1 MIFDIVS
8 GFCEYKGKKYHKGDT
23 WDDAC
28 SYKCECIDEA
38 SGAYTCTERSVCVS
52 LRIVEFSNI
61 RVMKA
66 VCNKKFFVMIIQE
79 TLLSMRLNFNI
90 NYWILQIKF
99 WEITLLGCPWI
110 QAWAFIFRC
119 PRFATLP
126 QSCFMTTDP
135 YDQCCK
141 IPTCPSAPTP
151 GPLGPT
157 PSPTPKGN
165 DTPNMNISYILFP
178 LLFIYMYLFCSAEI
192 W

>member
-79 TLLSMRLNFNI
+79 TLVSMRLNFNI
-90 NYWILQIKF
+90 NFGKLPSWDAPEFKHG
-99 WEITLLGCPWI
+99 LLFLDVQGL
-110 QAWAFIFRC
+110 
-119 PRFATLP
+119 LP
-126 QSCFMTTDP
+126 
-135 YDQCCK
+135 
-141 IPTCPSAPTP
+141 CPSLVSWLLTPMTSAARFLPVPAHLHQDHWAQHPHPHPKVMIRLIWTYPTSYSHSYLSTCIYFVVQKP
-151 GPLGPT
+151 G
-157 PSPTPKGN
+157 KC
-165 DTPNMNISYILFP
+165 I
-178 LLFIYMYLFCSAEI
+178 
-192 W
+192 